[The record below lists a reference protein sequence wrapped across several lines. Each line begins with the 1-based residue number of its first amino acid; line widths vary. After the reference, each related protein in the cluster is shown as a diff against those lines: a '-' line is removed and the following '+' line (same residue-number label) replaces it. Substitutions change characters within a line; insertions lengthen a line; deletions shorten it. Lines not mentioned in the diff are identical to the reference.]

1 MNTNQEYQI
10 FLDNLVRDAIST
22 SRELEVDVD
31 EVLQNIM
38 ECIHQDAAE
47 KLADALVN
55 ENSNGNDFS
64 I

>member
-10 FLDNLVRDAIST
+10 FLDNLVKDAIST
-22 SRELEVDVD
+22 SRELEVDAD

-38 ECIHQDAAE
+38 ECIHQDATE
-47 KLADALVN
+47 RLAAALVHD
-55 ENSNGNDFS
+55 NSKGNDFS